1 MDFDNY
7 ERQGKEFVVHEGV
20 LLDYPQTPEN
30 MEVLIIPEGVTTILF
45 AFFSAYAGESSPQE
59 IYCPDTLLT
68 IEDEAFAE
76 CLKTKKIDLGNSL
89 KTIGAYA
96 FSGQYQNLDELII
109 PDSVT
114 ELGDGAFADGHM
126 IYSEIKRLKLS
137 NSITHLPHRLFY
149 ETVVHYSVHIPYSVR
164 TIAETAFELSSL
176 RVTIDPSR
184 QSELCP
190 ILDQLRVDYT
200 IRERTRN
207 RF

>member
-1 MDFDNY
+1 MHY
-7 ERQGKEFVVHEGV
+7 ERQRKEFVVHEGV

-30 MEVLIIPEGVTTILF
+30 MEVLIIPEGVTTIPF

-89 KTIGAYA
+89 KTIGDYA
-96 FSGQYQNLDELII
+96 FSGQYQNLEELII

-114 ELGDGAFADGHM
+114 ELGDGAFAHGRWFPF
-126 IYSEIKRLKLS
+126 EIVRLKLS
-137 NSITHLPHRLFY
+137 NSITHLPDYLFY
-149 ETVVHYSVHIPYSVR
+149 LTKVQYSVHIPYSVR
-164 TIAETAFELSSL
+164 TIAETALDFIRL
-176 RVTIDPSR
+176 RVTIEPSR
-184 QSELCP
+184 LSELEP
-190 ILDQLRVDYT
+190 ILDQQHVDYT
-200 IRERTRN
+200 VRKRTRN